1 MTTFGERLSMKIGME
16 KKRKNVEFEE
26 ASPEGG
32 PQVNHSMY
40 VESPVKRL
48 GELGGSGKKKKKKKS
63 GAWKK
68 GLPELDGTPIQESKL
83 EETPRGN
90 KTERRGLE

>member
-48 GELGGSGKKKKKKKS
+48 GELGGSGKKRRRKRVELGKRTS
-63 GAWKK
+63 GA
-68 GLPELDGTPIQESKL
+68 
-83 EETPRGN
+83 
-90 KTERRGLE
+90 RRHSYSREQT